1 MSSPTPISDEEAET
15 LKGLLVGSDKY
26 KSRPGILPE
35 LFTYQPSPLRIS
47 PPNRPSVP
55 EEASGSNSVKSES
68 AFAGTLIVFNAWN
81 SASFIKLLTRLSS
94 DIGTL

>member
-1 MSSPTPISDEEAET
+1 MNVTYLHQGWSDSETPLPIYHN
-15 LKGLLVGSDKY
+15 LKWL
-26 KSRPGILPE
+26 
-35 LFTYQPSPLRIS
+35 T
-47 PPNRPSVP
+47 
-55 EEASGSNSVKSES
+55 SGSNSVKSES

>member
-1 MSSPTPISDEEAET
+1 MRGPTFFRTIYQYVRKFENN
-15 LKGLLVGSDKY
+15 LKWL
-26 KSRPGILPE
+26 
-35 LFTYQPSPLRIS
+35 T
-47 PPNRPSVP
+47 
-55 EEASGSNSVKSES
+55 SGSNSVRSES